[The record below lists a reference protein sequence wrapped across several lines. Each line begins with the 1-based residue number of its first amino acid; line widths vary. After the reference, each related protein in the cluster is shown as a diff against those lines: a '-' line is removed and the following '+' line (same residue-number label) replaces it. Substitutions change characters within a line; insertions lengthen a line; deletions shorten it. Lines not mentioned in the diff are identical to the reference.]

1 MHVRMGS
8 TRMLTKADIA
18 ALALGARSSARPTS
32 ADAPAKRNRLPTR
45 ARITAA
51 WRVVLEWRRRARS
64 RALLRSLGPRLIQDF
79 CRDPMEAE
87 REARKPFWRA

>member
-1 MHVRMGS
+1 
-8 TRMLTKADIA
+8 MLTKADISALA
-18 ALALGARSSARPTS
+18 AIALGARASARPTCAS
-32 ADAPAKRNRLPTR
+32 APADRHRVSTR
-45 ARITAA
+45 ARVTAA

-64 RALLRSLGPRLIQDF
+64 RALLRALSPHLVQDF

>member
-1 MHVRMGS
+1 
-8 TRMLTKADIA
+8 MLTKADIA
-18 ALALGARSSARPTS
+18 ALAAHALGARSSARPAS
-32 ADAPAKRNRLPTR
+32 ADAPVDRNRLSTR
-45 ARITAA
+45 VRITAA

-64 RALLRSLGPRLIQDF
+64 RALLRSLSPHLVQDF